1 MKKLGF
7 FDKLLGRIDRL
18 DAEGLQK
25 ILQRLARERIFFE
38 TLFNTIEDGII
49 VIDNNGKITYFND
62 AVKRLIGLEPEKD
75 IGKEIQEALPIL
87 NLETLKQNGRNNS
100 VVRIE
105 FEVDYPTQRII
116 RLYATTIE
124 AGGQDGQ
131 TTALILHDIT
141 DIKKRTVETIETER
155 LQALTLLAGSLAHEI
170 GNPINALSIHSQL
183 MIKEIKKIKA
193 SLPAS
198 MIVKPG
204 ESAVKTPIDLKR
216 IEESLVKIEKY
227 LTTSVNE
234 INRLDYIITQY
245 LQAIRP
251 VPPKIRLGDLNIV
264 VKDTVDLLYPEIE
277 NRKLLLRKIL
287 YPNLPLVAFDL
298 VQIKQAL
305 INLIKNAIQS
315 MTKGGILTIET
326 GHTNDDVWIA
336 ISDTGGGIPI
346 DVMNRIFE
354 PFYTTKQQGSG
365 LGLMIVNRI
374 VRDHRGKIELES
386 KVGEGTKFKI
396 RLPLQKRLPE

>member
-25 ILQRLARERIFFE
+25 ILQRLARERVFFE
-38 TLFNTIEDGII
+38 TLFNAIEDGII
-49 VIDNNGKITYFND
+49 VIDNAGKITYFND
-62 AVKRLIGLEPEKD
+62 AVKRLIGLESEKD
-75 IGKEIQEALPIL
+75 IGREIQKALPNL
-87 NLETLKQNGRNNS
+87 SLETLKQDGKNNS

-105 FEVDYPTQRII
+105 FDVDYPIQRTI

-124 AGGQDGQ
+124 DSGQDGQ

-183 MIKEIKKIKA
+183 MVKEIKKIKA
-193 SLPAS
+193 SIPAS
-198 MIVKPG
+198 MIIKSG
-204 ESAVKTPIDLKR
+204 ESEVKTQIDLKR
-216 IEESLVKIEKY
+216 LEESLRKLEKY
-227 LTTSVNE
+227 LNTSVNE

-251 VPPKIRLGDLNIV
+251 VPPKLRLGDLNII
-264 VKDTVDLLYPEIE
+264 VKETIDLLYPEIE
-277 NRKLLLRKIL
+277 NRKLVLRKIF
-287 YPNLPLVAFDL
+287 YPNLPLVAFDP

-305 INLIKNAIQS
+305 INLIKNAIQA
-315 MTKGGILTIET
+315 MTKGGVLTIET
-326 GHTNDDVWIA
+326 GQTDDDVWIA
-336 ISDTGGGIPI
+336 ISDTGGGIPL

-354 PFYTTKQQGSG
+354 PFYTTKQKGSG

-374 VRDHRGKIELES
+374 VRDHRGRIELES
-386 KVGEGTKFKI
+386 KVGEGTVFKI

>member
-287 YPNLPLVAFDL
+287 YPNLPLVAFDP

>member
-7 FDKLLGRIDRL
+7 FDKLLGRIDKL

-25 ILQRLARERIFFE
+25 ILQRLARERVFFE

-49 VIDNNGKITYFND
+49 VIDNDGKIIYFND
-62 AVKRLIGLEPEKD
+62 AIKRLIGLEPEKD
-75 IGKEIQEALPIL
+75 IGIEIQKALPIL
-87 NLETLKQNGRNNS
+87 NLETLQQDGKTNN

-105 FEVDYPTQRII
+105 FEVDYPTQRTI

-124 AGGQDGQ
+124 ADGQDGQ

-198 MIVKPG
+198 MIVRPG
-204 ESAVKTPIDLKR
+204 KSVAKTPIDLKR
-216 IEESLVKIEKY
+216 IEESLIKIEKY
-227 LTTSVNE
+227 LNTSVNE

-277 NRKLLLRKIL
+277 NRKLVLRKIL
-287 YPNLPLVAFDL
+287 CPNLPLVAFDP

-305 INLIKNAIQS
+305 INLIKNAIQA

-336 ISDTGGGIPI
+336 ISDTGGGIPV

>member
-7 FDKLLGRIDRL
+7 FDKLLGRIDKL

-25 ILQRLARERIFFE
+25 ILQRLARERVFFE
-38 TLFNTIEDGII
+38 TLFNTIEDGIT
-49 VIDNNGKITYFND
+49 VIDNDGKIIYFND
-62 AVKRLIGLEPEKD
+62 AIKRLIGLEPEKD
-75 IGKEIQEALPIL
+75 IGIEIQKALPIL
-87 NLETLKQNGRNNS
+87 NLETLQQDGKTNN

-105 FEVDYPTQRII
+105 FEVDYPTQRTI

-124 AGGQDGQ
+124 ADGQDGQ

-198 MIVKPG
+198 MIVRPG
-204 ESAVKTPIDLKR
+204 ESVAKTPVDLKR
-216 IEESLVKIEKY
+216 IEESLIKIEKY
-227 LTTSVNE
+227 LNTSVNE

-251 VPPKIRLGDLNIV
+251 VPPKIRLGDLNTV

-277 NRKLLLRKIL
+277 NRKLVLRKIL
-287 YPNLPLVAFDL
+287 SPNLPLVAFDP

-305 INLIKNAIQS
+305 INLIKNAIQA

-336 ISDTGGGIPI
+336 ISDTGGGIPV

-374 VRDHRGKIELES
+374 VRDHRGRIELES
-386 KVGEGTKFKI
+386 KVGEGTTFKI

>member
-25 ILQRLARERIFFE
+25 ILQRLANERIFFE

-49 VIDNNGKITYFND
+49 VIDNAGKITYFND

-75 IGKEIQEALPIL
+75 VGREIENVLPIL
-87 NLETLKQNGRNNS
+87 CLETLKQDGKNNS

-105 FEVDYPTQRII
+105 FEVDYPIQRTI

-183 MIKEIKKIKA
+183 MLKEIKKIKA

-198 MIVKPG
+198 MIIKSG
-204 ESAVKTPIDLKR
+204 ESEVKTQIDLKR
-216 IEESLVKIEKY
+216 LEESLGKLEKY
-227 LTTSVNE
+227 LNTSVNE

-251 VPPKIRLGDLNIV
+251 VPPKLRLGDLNII
-264 VKDTVDLLYPEIE
+264 VKETIDLLYPEIE
-277 NRKLLLRKIL
+277 NRKLVLRKNFC
-287 YPNLPLVAFDL
+287 PNLPIVAFDP

-305 INLIKNAIQS
+305 INLIKNAIQA
-315 MTKGGILTIET
+315 MTKGGVLTIET
-326 GHTNDDVWIA
+326 GQTNDDVWIA
-336 ISDTGGGIPI
+336 ISDTGGGIPV

-354 PFYTTKQQGSG
+354 PFYTTKQKGSG

-374 VRDHRGKIELES
+374 VRDHRGRIELES
-386 KVGEGTKFKI
+386 KVGEGTTFKI